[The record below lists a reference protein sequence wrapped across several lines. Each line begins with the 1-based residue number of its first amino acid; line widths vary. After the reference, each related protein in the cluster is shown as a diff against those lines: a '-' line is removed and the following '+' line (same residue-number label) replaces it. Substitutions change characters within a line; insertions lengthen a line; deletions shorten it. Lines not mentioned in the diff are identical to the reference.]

1 MHASRLLLTLLLS
14 CSLAGSLAGGPCLAQ
29 EGEAGMPGHEGNAVV
44 SWRAP
49 VSSTAVVAVRLLGIN
64 DLHGQL
70 EAPPGATATG
80 GAAALA
86 AHLAAERGEA
96 RSRTLLLVS
105 GDTIGASQLL
115 SGALR
120 DEPTMAIL
128 NALADGDCPALKP
141 DWPQHAAPVTTRCR
155 IVATPGNHEFDR
167 GSAELERLF
176 YGGRHP
182 DGPVLG
188 HEWSGTRVPFLA
200 ANIVRRDGQ
209 RPFLPSSAIV
219 DLGGVRIGVI
229 GAVTAETPMLVA
241 AQGIRDLQFQPE
253 APAIN
258 AAVAG
263 LRAQGVRAIVLLIHE
278 GLVAPTNPQ
287 PYPLALGET
296 RGRLADILAGVDG
309 GIDVVVAG
317 HTHRLNNL
325 LLPLRDH
332 SLALVVQARSYGS
345 AFSEIDL
352 EIDGHTGA
360 VVAKSASVQP
370 AWTHL
375 GAGQKPDSTVEK
387 IVARARKAVAPIESR
402 RIGTA
407 SAAIHRAD
415 ISQPESPLG
424 NLVAD
429 AQRSAAGTDFAFM
442 NMGGL
447 RNDLEAGPITYG
459 SLYAIQPFGNEL
471 MKVTMTGEQVLRLLE
486 QQWSGVHASVPRYL
500 AVSGLRYLFD
510 LSRPAGQ
517 RVVSAEDA
525 DGLPIDAARR
535 YTVAANDFLL
545 GGGDGYAALAEGAD
559 PQPVVR
565 DIQAFETYIAGA
577 PEAVRPML
585 DGRARRRDAPVH

>member
-1 MHASRLLLTLLLS
+1 MDAPRLLLALLLTG
-14 CSLAGSLAGGPCLAQ
+14 CSAGVPCLAQ
-29 EGEAGMPGHEGNAVV
+29 EGDAGVPGHEANAVV

-49 VSSTAVVAVRLLGIN
+49 VTGNVVAVRLLGIN

-70 EAPPGATATG
+70 EAPPGLNATG

-86 AHLAAERGEA
+86 AHLAAERDEA
-96 RSRTLLLVS
+96 RNRTLLLVA
-105 GDTIGASQLL
+105 GDSIGASQLL
-115 SGALR
+115 SGGLR

-141 DWPQHAAPVTTRCR
+141 DWPQHAAPVATRCR
-155 IVATPGNHEFDR
+155 IVSTLGNHEFDR
-167 GSAELERLF
+167 GSAELERLL

-188 HEWSGTRVPFLA
+188 HDWTGSRVPFLA
-200 ANIVRRDGQ
+200 ANVVRRDGQ
-209 RPFLPSSAIV
+209 RPFLPPTAIV
-219 DLGGVRIGVI
+219 DLAGARIGVI
-229 GAVTAETPMLVA
+229 GAVTAETPMLVS
-241 AQGIRDLQFQPE
+241 AQGIRDLQFLPE

-258 AAVAG
+258 AAVAS
-263 LRAQGVRAIVLLIHE
+263 LRAVGVRAIVLLIHE

-287 PYPLALGET
+287 PYPLELRET
-296 RGRLADILAGVDG
+296 RGRLADILAAIDG
-309 GIDVVVAG
+309 GIDVVIAG
-317 HTHRLNNL
+317 HTHRANNL
-325 LLPLRDH
+325 LVPLRDH
-332 SLALVVQARSYGS
+332 SLALVVQARSYGT

-352 EIDGHTGA
+352 EIDARTGA

-370 AWTHL
+370 AWTQA
-375 GAGQKPDSTVEK
+375 GAGRKPDTTVAK
-387 IVARARKAVAPIESR
+387 IVARAKKAVAAVESR

-407 SAAIHRAD
+407 AAAIRRAD
-415 ISQPESPLG
+415 LAQPESPLG

-447 RNDLEAGPITYG
+447 RNDLEAGPITFG
-459 SLYAIQPFGNEL
+459 TLYAIQPFGNEL
-471 MKVTMTGEQVLRLLE
+471 LKVSMSGEQVLRLLE

-517 RVVSAEDA
+517 RVVSVEDA
-525 DGLPIDAARR
+525 DGLPIDTARR
-535 YTVAANDFLL
+535 YTVAANDFLV

-565 DIQAFETYIAGA
+565 DIQALEAYVAGA

-585 DGRARRRDAPVH
+585 DGRARRRDAPVR